1 MEIRRRLN
9 VLMASRHAIYG
20 GQLMPILQV
29 TRAIVGGWGQAV
41 PHNWGVHVKVLH
53 HVHKQLMKSCL
64 IKMGTEP
71 PWVAEG
77 AILRVIPLGSYED
90 VKTFCPNLERNF

>member
-1 MEIRRRLN
+1 MQ
-9 VLMASRHAIYG
+9 SW
-20 GQLMPILQV
+20 
-29 TRAIVGGWGQAV
+29 VGGGRLY

-77 AILRVIPLGSYED
+77 AILRVIPCLNVGSYED
-90 VKTFCPNLERNF
+90 AKTFCPNLERNF

>member
-1 MEIRRRLN
+1 MQ
-9 VLMASRHAIYG
+9 SW
-20 GQLMPILQV
+20 
-29 TRAIVGGWGQAV
+29 VGGGRLY

-64 IKMGTEP
+64 IKMGPEP

-77 AILRVIPLGSYED
+77 AILRVLPCLNVGSYED
-90 VKTFCPNLERNF
+90 AKTFCPNLERNF

>member
-29 TRAIVGGWGQAV
+29 TRAIVPPTLRGKWREGGDGKET
-41 PHNWGVHVKVLH
+41 KV
-53 HVHKQLMKSCL
+53 M
-64 IKMGTEP
+64 
-71 PWVAEG
+71 
-77 AILRVIPLGSYED
+77 
-90 VKTFCPNLERNF
+90 